1 MGYLYKMLSHMFQ
14 QIENLVETG
23 IRTGIGI
30 GEETF
35 LLGACFYNK

>member
-1 MGYLYKMLSHMFQ
+1 MLSHMFQ
-14 QIENLVETG
+14 QIENLVEIGIGTG
-23 IRTGIGI
+23 TGTGIGI